1 MKEQAQINQ
10 NRWVKFI
17 SFHKYCMCGCY
28 DQPQCLNFPTKIAQ
42 LRRANQKKNWMVQMV
57 VISTHRIFMEWDEY
71 ACNFQSMKVKKNPKN
86 IHLGSKIDQFKQFWD
101 IFEEEIFFSFL
112 RWPEGP
118 CTIFA
123 NYFSNAIFCL
133 AFTNCYSFLSYL
145 ERKKMKKKVETTKEK

>member
-1 MKEQAQINQ
+1 MFEFSRQKVLSYTEQAKKQI
-10 NRWVKFI
+10 WIV
-17 SFHKYCMCGCY
+17 
-28 DQPQCLNFPTKIAQ
+28 Q
-42 LRRANQKKNWMVQMV
+42 LV
-57 VISTHRIFMEWDEY
+57 VISNHRIFMKWDKY

-86 IHLGSKIDQFKQFWD
+86 IHLGSKIDQFRQFWD

-112 RWPEGP
+112 RWPEGS

>member
-1 MKEQAQINQ
+1 MPY
-10 NRWVKFI
+10 
-17 SFHKYCMCGCY
+17 H
-28 DQPQCLNFPTKIAQ
+28 PL
-42 LRRANQKKNWMVQMV
+42 
-57 VISTHRIFMEWDEY
+57 IFMEWDKY

-86 IHLGSKIDQFKQFWD
+86 IHLGSKIDQFRQFWD
-101 IFEEEIFFSFL
+101 IFEEEIFFLSFL

-145 ERKKMKKKVETTKEK
+145 ERKKWRKKLKQRKKNRGYLFLTQKEAKLRGDLDLLRSLGFFKSRLDSQNF